1 LAVRKRAEIHL
12 DHTRAWLP
20 AAREGKPY
28 TGSNALRLTTWMARC
43 NPERRKCMSL
53 LTLEHGKLAYRADF
67 ALYGIAVVLLAAY
80 LLFAEARPQVL
91 QNLAFVMAGLAS
103 WTLIEYL
110 LHRFVLH
117 GVQPF
122 RGWHDAH
129 HRRPVALICA
139 PTIMSASLILVLIF
153 LPALELLDLQRAC
166 ALTLGVVMGYL
177 AYSVTHHAV
186 HHWRSDHT
194 WLMQRKRWHAL
205 HHHKDHPGCYGVTT
219 PFWDNVFR
227 TGGQAKTSSDR

>member
-1 LAVRKRAEIHL
+1 
-12 DHTRAWLP
+12 
-20 AAREGKPY
+20 
-28 TGSNALRLTTWMARC
+28 
-43 NPERRKCMSL
+43 MSL

-67 ALYGIAVVLLAAY
+67 ALYSIAVVSLAAY
-80 LLFAEARPQVL
+80 LLVSEAGQQVL
-91 QNLAFVMAGLAS
+91 QTLAFVLAGLAG

-117 GVQPF
+117 GMPPF

-129 HRRPVALICA
+129 HKRPVALICA

-153 LPALELLDLQRAC
+153 LPAVELLDLERAC
-166 ALTLGVVMGYL
+166 ALTLGMLMGYL

-186 HHWRSDHT
+186 HHWRSSNA

-205 HHHKDHPGCYGVTT
+205 HHHVEHPGCYGVTT
-219 PFWDNVFR
+219 AFWDHVFR
-227 TGGQAKTSSDR
+227 SQGQTRAPANRQ

>member
-1 LAVRKRAEIHL
+1 LVANRK
-12 DHTRAWLP
+12 P
-20 AAREGKPY
+20 GKTY
-28 TGSNALRLTTWMARC
+28 TGLKAWPLCTNSARRE
-43 NPERRKCMSL
+43 PEQRKCMSL

-67 ALYGIAVVLLAAY
+67 ALYGIVVALLAAY
-80 LLFAEARPQVL
+80 LLVAVL
-91 QNLAFVMAGLAS
+91 QNLAFVIAGLAG

-117 GVQPF
+117 GMQPF

-129 HRRPVALICA
+129 HDRPVALICA

-153 LPALELLDLQRAC
+153 LPALELLDLERAC

-177 AYSVTHHAV
+177 TYSVTHHAV
-186 HHWRSDHT
+186 HHWRSDNA

-205 HHHKDHPGCYGVTT
+205 HHHVQYPGCYGVTT
-219 PFWDNVFR
+219 MFWDHVFR
-227 TGGQAKTSSDR
+227 SSGRAKTVSGR